1 MAKMK
6 KIFIMAALAALAGCS
21 TPTPENRC
29 CERCRGLAF
38 TAEASACLKRMVND
52 LEIRNARVEAEN
64 DILKNRLATECK
76 TADLV
81 ELERENAEL
90 HLRLE
95 LERKGE

>member
-29 CERCRGLAF
+29 CERCHGLVL
-38 TAEASACLKRMVND
+38 TVESRECLKHMVHN
-52 LEIRNARVEAEN
+52 LEIRNARLEAEN
-64 DILKNRLATECK
+64 DILENRLATQCK

-90 HLRLE
+90 HFRLE
-95 LERKGE
+95 RELKEE